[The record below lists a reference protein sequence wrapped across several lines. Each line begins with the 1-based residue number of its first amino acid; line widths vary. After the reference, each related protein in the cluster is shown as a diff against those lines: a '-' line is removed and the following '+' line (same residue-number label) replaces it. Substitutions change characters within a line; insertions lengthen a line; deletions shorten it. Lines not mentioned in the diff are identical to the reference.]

1 MAEKYIP
8 VKLRVWRS
16 KNYLV
21 LKVPE
26 ELKPLIEQL
35 VDNEGYVTLYIKI

>member
-1 MAEKYIP
+1 MERYIP

-26 ELKPLIEQL
+26 ELKPLVEQL
-35 VDNEGYVTLYIKI
+35 TDENGYITLYVKV